1 MAQRV
6 SFDHN
11 YYFMECE
18 EETNAGV
25 QARAVASTSTMEASG
40 AMAVAQ
46 AGAACR
52 SYASRGTIGYS
63 AVYEPNA
70 KGDPKQESE
79 SDTDESYDDEDD
91 DEDDGDEDDLS
102 TSDQDSSDP
111 EQEEA
116 ALFVAAAAPPI
127 APAAA
132 AIQIPGPH
140 RSRRRRRH
148 RRHRRGSPYLF
159 TQWQIEEMESLFG
172 VTPYPDVLTRYVA
185 RTRSSPNLRG
195 L

>member
-52 SYASRGTIGYS
+52 SHASRGTIGYDT
-63 AVYEPNA
+63 VYEPNV

-79 SDTDESYDDEDD
+79 SDTEESYDDEDD
-91 DEDDGDEDDLS
+91 DEDEGDEDDLS
-102 TSDQDSSDP
+102 TSDQDTSDP

-140 RSRRRRRH
+140 RSRRRRH
-148 RRHRRGSPYLF
+148 RRHRRSSPYLF
-159 TQWQIEEMESLFG
+159 TQWQVEEMENLFEE
-172 VTPYPDVLTRYVA
+172 TPYPDVLTRYVA
-185 RTRSSPNLRG
+185 RTRSSPKLRG